1 MKVLIPTLVMIT
13 ALAAASMAAELI
25 TVEAKFIESSKGS
38 IPHDFEKLAKR
49 KDIDVLSAPR
59 VTTKAGQQTQIECTR
74 EYLPASVAPGSF
86 QPVHIGTTIF
96 IRPYLKGDR
105 IAYTARINVS
115 DPVPD
120 KDLDKQ
126 TTRVET
132 TSHDLYVS
140 GALKD
145 GDEVWLD
152 FAAPINGKKLVVW
165 FRFKQAVP

>member
-1 MKVLIPTLVMIT
+1 MKVLIPTLVVMT

-25 TVEAKFIESSKGS
+25 TVEAKFIESSKGA
-38 IPHDFEKLAKR
+38 IPHDFAKLAER

-59 VTTKAGQQTQIECTR
+59 VTTKAGQQAQIECTR

-86 QPVHIGTTIF
+86 QPVHIGTTVF

-120 KDLDKQ
+120 KNLDKQ
-126 TTRVET
+126 TTRIET

-145 GDEVWLD
+145 GDEVWFD
-152 FAAPINGKKLVVW
+152 FAAPINGKRLAVW
-165 FRFKQAVP
+165 FRFKQEAP